1 MDTLPWWHD
10 AVVYQIYVRSFA
22 DADGD
27 GVGDLE
33 GVRRRLPYLSA
44 LGVDALWL
52 TPFYPS
58 PMVDG
63 GYDVADHRGVD
74 PLFGDLATFDR
85 LVADAHARN
94 LKVIVDLVPNH
105 TSSEHPWFREA
116 LAAPKGSPERD
127 RYIFRDGVAGGPP
140 NNWRS
145 VFGGPAWTQ
154 VPDGQ
159 WYLHLFAPEQPDLN
173 WRNPEIHAEFLDIL
187 RFWLGRGGDGFR
199 IDVAMG
205 LYKDERLPS
214 VPEEVQGLRS
224 GTPIW
229 GRPEVHDVY
238 REWRKLLDRF
248 DGERML
254 VGEVWTDSLEDL
266 ARYVRSD
273 ELHQCFNFAWLEAPW
288 DAAAFRT
295 VIDDTLAA
303 LGAAPTWVLSNHDVV
318 RHVTRYAEGA
328 PDPGAGV
335 ARARAAVLTMLAL
348 PGSAYLYQGEELG
361 LPEVKDLPPEVRRD
375 PAFHR
380 TGGEVP
386 GRDGCRVPLPWSGS
400 RPPFGFSLSGSA
412 RPWLPQPAEWA
423 ELTVERQL
431 ADPDSMLSF
440 YRRVLA
446 LRRRLAGSL
455 PDRVSWFDSPDE
467 VLAFARGDLI
477 CVLNCGQGHVSLP
490 PHREMLVASGPLT
503 ADGLPPDT
511 AAWLAAR

>member
-1 MDTLPWWHD
+1 
-10 AVVYQIYVRSFA
+10 
-22 DADGD
+22 
-27 GVGDLE
+27 
-33 GVRRRLPYLSA
+33 
-44 LGVDALWL
+44 
-52 TPFYPS
+52 
-58 PMVDG
+58 
-63 GYDVADHRGVD
+63 
-74 PLFGDLATFDR
+74 
-85 LVADAHARN
+85 
-94 LKVIVDLVPNH
+94 
-105 TSSEHPWFREA
+105 
-116 LAAPKGSPERD
+116 
-127 RYIFRDGVAGGPP
+127 
-140 NNWRS
+140 
-145 VFGGPAWTQ
+145 
-154 VPDGQ
+154 
-159 WYLHLFAPEQPDLN
+159 
-173 WRNPEIHAEFLDIL
+173 
-187 RFWLGRGGDGFR
+187 
-199 IDVAMG
+199 
-205 LYKDERLPS
+205 
-214 VPEEVQGLRS
+214 
-224 GTPIW
+224 
-229 GRPEVHDVY
+229 
-238 REWRKLLDRF
+238 
-248 DGERML
+248 
-254 VGEVWTDSLEDL
+254 

-361 LPEVKDLPPEVRRD
+361 LPEVKDLPPEGRRD

-386 GRDGCRVPLPWSGS
+386 GRDGCLVPLPWPAC
-400 RPPFGFSLSGSA
+400 RPPSGFSLSVSDWP
-412 RPWLPQPAEWA
+412 RLPQPAEWA

-431 ADPDSMLSF
+431 AVPDSMLSF